1 MGTSQAASAPTTANW
16 KLRVPSALRSPL
28 HNPVTIADA
37 VLSSTLPL
45 LIRRDQITVSLF
57 SLNCESIRFLT
68 VCRSEGLE
76 KAVEKYKIKISPTY
90 VAPSIAK
97 SLCDTAQSQI
107 EPELVNSPY
116 GKIAERAMSKTISS
130 IVANGAKAMVE
141 DNNE

>member
-1 MGTSQAASAPTTANW
+1 MGTSQAASAPITADW
-16 KLRVPSALRSPL
+16 TRRVPSALRSPT

-45 LIRRDQITVSLF
+45 LIHRDQITVSLF

-68 VCRSEGLE
+68 ACRSEGLE
-76 KAVEKYKIKISPTY
+76 KAAEKYKIKISPTY
-90 VAPSIAK
+90 VASSIAK
-97 SLCDTAQSQI
+97 GLCDTAQSQI
-107 EPELVNSPY
+107 ESKLVNSPY

-130 IVANGAKAMVE
+130 IVANGAKAMVG